1 VPNLPASGLLEEIE
15 FRDNQRVAPALATL
29 ERLPPDVLRFVQALL
44 HSLPNR
50 DDTVHYLKRLIVEA
64 PDAAQSI
71 ANNLIALRYALTVFS
86 WSRFLSESVI
96 RHPQWLL
103 DISTAH
109 DLHRG
114 FLAEDYEEALER
126 SLGGATPRAVDL
138 VLFRRRQ
145 LLRIVLRDVLRYAD
159 LSETAEDLSNLADA
173 ILNVTWRA
181 VRRDLTNE
189 LAVRRD
195 LTNELAVKRALTNGL
210 TPGHHPLASGPTPQF
225 SVIALGK
232 LGGREL
238 NYSSDI
244 DLMFVHSGSSET
256 PDDGSLTAKEFFKLA
271 AGRMTELLSTYSP
284 EGLCYR
290 VDLRLR
296 PDGKLGEI
304 CQSLESARQYY
315 ATRGRDWELQM
326 LIKAR
331 VAAGDP
337 GPGTELLE
345 FVEPLIYRTT
355 TDFRTVEAVSETRAR
370 IHEKQARVKF
380 AKVENARIRQARPG
394 MEQSLDVKL
403 AKGGIRDIEFLV
415 QCLQRLYGG
424 REPWVRHGGTLLA
437 LSRLRDKDLLSP
449 SEYSRLANAYQFLR
463 HVEHRLQF
471 DEDRQTHSLP
481 QDKEEI
487 DLLARK
493 MPPGLPGLP
502 SAGTLQRELDHHFTN
517 VQDLYERVIHSHR
530 PETFYM
536 SCLPAPYE
544 TAEPAPAEAR
554 PPDAPPRSEF
564 PSVNLSRFL
573 EQRAPSFWQLISSGN
588 VVRSQDSFESFLEK
602 AAGNPAWLELLDSN
616 SEVARCVIDLFEHS
630 QYFADQMVRHPSLLE
645 EVERACSHRQG
656 RTGFVAPRHAG
667 ELRRYFRQQM
677 VRIQA
682 DSVYHGVPVFRTLQR
697 TSDLADC
704 VVAAAYDVALEEA
717 LLANPPSD
725 PLYRPMGQMMVI
737 ALGRLGMREFDLASD
752 ADLNFV
758 IPDADAEQTLFW
770 TAVAERL
777 ISVIGAY
784 TGDGVVFTIDTRL
797 RPNGREGALVQT
809 ESTYRKYFARYAQA
823 WEGISY
829 MKARAI
835 AGDRESGTAFLGEL
849 QKIDWER
856 YGQGRRSR
864 EELAHMRKRL
874 EREQGGRNP
883 LKAGAGGYYDIDFV
897 LMYLRLR
904 DAGSFYKALNTPK
917 RIDVIVASGNLSQD
931 DAAFLNDAATIFR
944 AIDHGLRV
952 ATGHA
957 EGRLPTNPAQVA
969 ILTELVH
976 RWVSP
981 AMHHGTIESLIRRV
995 RRETRTFFERIFS
1008 GE

>member
-1 VPNLPASGLLEEIE
+1 MFETGIIGLVPDLAVSALLEDIE
-15 FRDNQRVAPALATL
+15 FRDTQRVAPAIAVL
-29 ERLPPDVLRFVQALL
+29 ERLPADVLRVVQALL
-44 HSLPNR
+44 RSLPNR
-50 DDTVHYLKRLIVEA
+50 DDAVHYLKRLLMEA
-64 PDAAQSI
+64 PDAAQAI
-71 ANNLIALRYALTVFS
+71 AGNLIALRYALTIFS

-96 RHPQWLL
+96 RHPEWLL
-103 DISTAH
+103 EIATAH

-114 FLAEDYEEALER
+114 FLAEDYADALQTT
-126 SLGGATPRAVDL
+126 LGDATPRPVDL
-138 VLFRRRQ
+138 ALFRRRQ

-173 ILNVTWRA
+173 ILGVTWRA
-181 VRRDLTNE
+181 VRRDLE
-189 LAVRRD
+189 RERGVPSIYAGSKP
-195 LTNELAVKRALTNGL
+195 A
-210 TPGHHPLASGPTPQF
+210 F
-225 SVIALGK
+225 SVVALGK

-244 DLMFVHSGSSET
+244 DLMFVHSAGGET
-256 PDDGSLTAKEFFKLA
+256 SGEHPITTKEFFKFA

-296 PDGKLGEI
+296 PEGRLGEL
-304 CQSLESARQYY
+304 CLSLESAKHYY
-315 ATRGRDWELQM
+315 GTRARDWELQM

-337 GPGTELLE
+337 EPGRDLLD
-345 FVEPLIYRTT
+345 FVEPLIYKTT

-370 IHEKQARVKF
+370 IHEKQTRLKLAHAGKARL
-380 AKVENARIRQARPG
+380 RPSRAG
-394 MEQSLDVKL
+394 SAEHTLDVKL

-415 QCLQRLYGG
+415 QCLQRLHGG

-437 LSRLRDKDLLSP
+437 LSRLRDKELLSP
-449 SEYSRLANAYQFLR
+449 SEFSRLANAYQFLR

-481 QDKEEI
+481 ADKEDI

-530 PETFYM
+530 PESFAIPYDL
-536 SCLPAPYE
+536 LPYQPTESSQSGLTLAN
-544 TAEPAPAEAR
+544 A
-554 PPDAPPRSEF
+554 DAPVRSDF

-573 EQRAPSFWQLISSGN
+573 ELRAPAFWQLISGGA
-588 VVRSQDSFESFLEK
+588 VTRSQDSFESFLEK
-602 AAGNPAWLELLDSN
+602 AVANTEWLALLDSRPD
-616 SEVARCVIDLFEHS
+616 VARCVIDLFEHS
-630 QYFADQMVRHPSLLE
+630 QYFADQLVRHPSLLW
-645 EVERACSHRQG
+645 EVAQACGEKQG
-656 RTGFVAPRHAG
+656 RTGFTAPRDAG

-682 DSVYHGVPVFRTLQR
+682 DSVYHGVSVFRTLQR
-697 TSDLADC
+697 TSDLADSII
-704 VVAAAYDVALEEA
+704 AAAYDVALEETLRA
-717 LLANPPSD
+717 TPPANPR
-725 PLYRPMGQMMVI
+725 YRASGQMMVI

-758 IPDADAEQTLFW
+758 LPDADAVEIPFW
-770 TAVAERL
+770 TAVTERL
-777 ISVIGAY
+777 IAVIGAY

-809 ESTYRKYFARYAQA
+809 EGSYRKYFAQSAQA

-835 AGDRESGTAFLGEL
+835 AGDHERGTKFLNEL

-856 YGQGRRSR
+856 YGLGQRSR
-864 EELAHMRKRL
+864 EELAHMRRRL
-874 EREQGGRNP
+874 EREQGVRNP

-904 DAGSFYKALNTPK
+904 DADSFYKALNTPK
-917 RIDVIVASGNLSQD
+917 RIAVIVKSGNLEPA
-931 DAAFLNDAATIFR
+931 DAAFLNDASTFFR

-957 EGRLPTNPAQVA
+957 EGRLPTNPAQIAV
-969 ILTELVH
+969 LTELVH
-976 RWVSP
+976 RWVPPSL
-981 AMHHGTIESLIRRV
+981 HVGTLDSVARRI
-995 RRETRTFFERIFS
+995 RRETRAFFERVFL

>member
-1 VPNLPASGLLEEIE
+1 VPNLLEEIE
-15 FRDNQRVAPALATL
+15 FRDTGRVAPAIAALGK
-29 ERLPPDVLRFVQALL
+29 LPPDVLRVVQALL

-50 DDTVHYLKRLIVEA
+50 DDSVHYLKRLLAEA
-64 PDAAQSI
+64 PDAARAI
-71 ANNLIALRYALTVFS
+71 AGNLIALRYALTIFS
-86 WSRFLSESVI
+86 WSRFLSECVI
-96 RHPQWLL
+96 RHPEWLVE
-103 DISTAH
+103 ISTAH

-114 FLAEDYEEALER
+114 FLAEDYERALQQ
-126 SLGGATPRAVDL
+126 SLRGAAPRPVDL
-138 VLFRRRQ
+138 ALFRRRQ
-145 LLRIVLRDVLRYAD
+145 LLRIVLRDALRYAD

-181 VRRDLTNE
+181 VRRDLIRERDAGMNE
-189 LAVRRD
+189 NQHA
-195 LTNELAVKRALTNGL
+195 G
-210 TPGHHPLASGPTPQF
+210 F

-244 DLMFVHSGSSET
+244 DLMFVHGDAGDVSGEHLAT
-256 PDDGSLTAKEFFKLA
+256 DREFFKIA
-271 AGRMTELLSTYSP
+271 ASRIAELLSTYSP
-284 EGLCYR
+284 EGMCYR

-304 CQSLESARQYY
+304 CQSLESAKQYY
-315 ATRGRDWELQM
+315 ATRARDWELQM

-337 GPGTELLE
+337 GPGRALLE
-345 FVEPLIYRTT
+345 FAEPLIYRTT

-370 IHEKQARVKF
+370 IHEKQARIKQLK
-380 AKVENARIRQARPG
+380 AEQARIRQARPG
-394 MEQSLDVKL
+394 IEQALDVKL

-415 QCLQRLYGG
+415 QCLQRLHGG

-437 LSRLRDKDLLSP
+437 LSRLLHKDLLSP
-449 SEYSRLANAYQFLR
+449 AEYSRLANAYQFLR

-471 DEDRQTHSLP
+471 DEDRQTHTLP
-481 QDKEEI
+481 FDKEDI

-493 MPPGLPGLP
+493 MPPGVSGLP
-502 SAGTLQRELDHHFTN
+502 SAGALQRELDHHFTN

-530 PETFYM
+530 PEAFPLTYAP
-536 SCLPAPYE
+536 LPYE
-544 TAEPAPAEAR
+544 TAEPLPVAVTADTPAR
-554 PPDAPPRSEF
+554 GEF
-564 PSVNLSRFL
+564 PSVNMSRFL
-573 EQRAPSFWQLISSGN
+573 EQRAPAFWQLISSGR
-588 VVRSQDSFESFLEK
+588 VVRSHDSFESFLEK
-602 AAGNPAWLELLDSN
+602 VVGHSHWLALLDRN
-616 SEVARCVIDLFEHS
+616 AEVARCVIDLFEHS
-630 QYFADQMVRHPSLLE
+630 QYFADQLVRHPVLLA
-645 EVERACSHRQG
+645 EVEQACSERQG
-656 RTGFVAPRHAG
+656 RTGFSAPRDAAD
-667 ELRRYFRQQM
+667 LRRYFREQM

-682 DSVYHGVPVFRTLQR
+682 DSVYHLVPVFRTLQR
-697 TSDLADC
+697 TSDLADSI
-704 VVAAAYDVALEEA
+704 VAAAYDVALKGA
-717 LLANPPSD
+717 LSETPPADAS
-725 PLYRPMGQMMVI
+725 YRPARQMMVI

-752 ADLNFV
+752 ADLTFV
-758 IPDADAEQTLFW
+758 IPDDDIAETLFW

-809 ESTYRKYFARYAQA
+809 EGTYKEYFAHSAQA

-835 AGDRESGTAFLGEL
+835 AGDVVKGTAFLGEL

-856 YGQGRRSR
+856 YGRGRRSR

-874 EREQGGRNP
+874 EREQGVRNP
-883 LKAGAGGYYDIDFV
+883 LKAGTGGYYDIDFV

-904 DAGSFYKALNTPK
+904 DAGSFYTALNTPK
-917 RIDVIVASGNLSQD
+917 RIDVIVKDGAL
-931 DAAFLNDAATIFR
+931 DAADAEFLRDAATFFR

-957 EGRLPTNPAQVA
+957 EGRLPTNPAQIA

-976 RWVSP
+976 RWVP
-981 AMHHGTIESLIRRV
+981 DNLHQGTLEAVTKRI
-995 RRETRTFFERIFS
+995 RRETRAFFEKVFG